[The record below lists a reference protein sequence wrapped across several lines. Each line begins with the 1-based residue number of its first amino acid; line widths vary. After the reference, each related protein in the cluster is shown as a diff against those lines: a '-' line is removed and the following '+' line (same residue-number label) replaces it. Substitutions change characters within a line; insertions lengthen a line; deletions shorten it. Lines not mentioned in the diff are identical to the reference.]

1 METVFA
7 IVFWGCFG
15 ILLYVYVGYPVLLLI
30 LSFLRPVRHAA
41 DESFTPSMS
50 LLFSARNEIES
61 LPAKLQSARELNY
74 PRERL
79 QILAASDASTDGST
93 AYLAAQKDIGF
104 VELPEQGGKNAALN
118 RLLPLATGDLLF
130 FTDANTILHPGC
142 ARAAA
147 RHFGNPRVG
156 VVVGELVYAQGD
168 EWNAV
173 GQGAGLYWRYENIIK
188 RLESRLGNLLV
199 GGGALLIARREI
211 VAALDPRIANDLEI
225 PARAGAQGYYVLY
238 EPACLGSE
246 KAHTEAGEEWGRTS
260 RIVARGLR
268 GFMMLGPVM
277 IQTPLRFW
285 QFLSHK
291 FLRWFTLPFSLL
303 MLAAA
308 WPLREHGF
316 PWLIGHA
323 GLVILLSALLGIGLI
338 PCAPAS
344 RWIRP
349 FTLMGHLLIM
359 HAAALWGI
367 TLAILGRAPATWTV
381 PQSTRS

>member
-1 METVFA
+1 MEPFYA

-15 ILLYVYVGYPVLLLI
+15 ILLYIYVGYLLLLLI
-30 LSFLRPVRHAA
+30 LSLFRPVRHNA
-41 DESFTPSMS
+41 DETFTPSVS
-50 LLFSARNEIES
+50 LLFSARDEIES
-61 LPAKLQSARELNY
+61 LPAKLQSVRELNY

-93 AYLAAQKDIGF
+93 AYLAAQPDIIF
-104 VELPEQGGKNAALN
+104 VELKEQAGKNAALN
-118 RLLPLATGDLLF
+118 RLLPLAMGDLLF

-147 RHFGNPRVG
+147 RHFANPRVG
-156 VVVGELVYAQGD
+156 VVVGELVFTQGD
-168 EWNAV
+168 EWSAV

-211 VAALDPRIANDLEI
+211 VETLDPRIANDLEI
-225 PARAGAQGYYVLY
+225 PARAGAQDFYVLY
-238 EPACLGSE
+238 EPSCLGSE

-268 GFMMLGPVM
+268 GFAMLWPVM

-308 WPLREHGF
+308 WPLREQWF
-316 PWLIGHA
+316 PWLISSA
-323 GLVILLSALLGIGLI
+323 GIVMILGALIGIALI
-338 PCAPAS
+338 PFAPVS
-344 RWIRP
+344 RWTRP

-367 TLAILGRAPATWTV
+367 ILALRGRAPAIWTV

>member
-1 METVFA
+1 MEPFFT
-7 IVFWGCFG
+7 IIFWGCFG
-15 ILLYVYVGYPVLLLI
+15 ILLYVYVGYLI
-30 LSFLRPVRHAA
+30 LLVILACVRPVRHEA
-41 DESFTPSMS
+41 DDVYTPSIS
-50 LLFSARNEIES
+50 LLFSAHNEIES
-61 LPAKLQSARELNY
+61 LPAKLQSVRELDY

-79 QILAASDASTDGST
+79 QILVASDASTDGS
-93 AYLAAQKDIGF
+93 AEYLAAQSDIIF
-104 VELPEQGGKNAALN
+104 VDLKEQAGKNVALN

-130 FTDANTILHPGC
+130 FTDANTILHPGS

-147 RHFGNPRVG
+147 RHFADPRVG
-156 VVVGELVYAQGD
+156 VVVGELVYALGD
-168 EWNAV
+168 EWSAV

-211 VAALDPRIANDLEI
+211 VETLDPRIANDLEI
-225 PARAGAQGYYVLY
+225 PARAGAQGYDVLY

-246 KAHTEAGEEWGRTS
+246 KAHTEAGEEWKRTS
-260 RIVARGLR
+260 RIVARGLW
-268 GFMMLGPVM
+268 GFAMLGPVM
-277 IQTPLRFW
+277 VQTPLRFW

-308 WPLREHGF
+308 WPLQDHWF
-316 PWLIGHA
+316 PWLMTRAGIVIFLAALIGIA
-323 GLVILLSALLGIGLI
+323 LI
-338 PCAPAS
+338 PLAPVS
-344 RWIRP
+344 RWTRP

-359 HAAALWGI
+359 HAAALWGVI
-367 TLAILGRAPATWTV
+367 LALRGRTPATWTV